1 MEEQNNNKEEA
12 LISAITDI
20 CARSDLVASSMV
32 NAVTAMMNAV
42 ANLSNTKNYYL
53 ELVGKLKQEKER
65 EKAESISSK

>member
-1 MEEQNNNKEEA
+1 MVEEQSREDA
-12 LISAITDI
+12 LIAAITDI

-53 ELVGKLKQEKER
+53 ELVGKLKQEMER
-65 EKAESISSK
+65 EKKEISSK

>member
-1 MEEQNNNKEEA
+1 
-12 LISAITDI
+12 
-20 CARSDLVASSMV
+20 MV